1 LVDLSSQAGNDL
13 NYVRLAFRY
22 VRLSAPAAPD
32 NAVDAAAVDARP
44 FARAVDAVAPEFGQ
58 FALQRHAPG
67 YSLRAAA
74 EVYSSD
80 SVESSVPPEL
90 VLWPGGAN
98 EGHEEVGELAEAQ
111 EVLGW
116 LWEW

>member
-13 NYVRLAFRY
+13 NYVGLAFRY
-22 VRLSAPAAPD
+22 VRLSAP
-32 NAVDAAAVDARP
+32 AVDARP
-44 FARAVDAVAPEFGQ
+44 FARAVDAVAPAFEQ

-80 SVESSVPPEL
+80 SVESSVLPEL

>member
-1 LVDLSSQAGNDL
+1 M
-13 NYVRLAFRY
+13 
-22 VRLSAPAAPD
+22 RLSAP
-32 NAVDAAAVDARP
+32 AVDAAAVDAKP
-44 FARAVDAVAPEFGQ
+44 FARAVDAVAPAFGQ

-67 YSLRAAA
+67 YSSRAAA

-80 SVESSVPPEL
+80 SVKSSVPPEL

-98 EGHEEVGELAEAQ
+98 EGHEEVDELAEAQ